1 MDTFKIFRGL
11 VIAAFVLV
19 AVEIAAAFLA
29 PDLPEHV
36 QTWLDTE
43 ANGPLYAALETGPLA
58 VQIAVGA
65 LLIAYLAAYLAAL
78 VGMLRYKPWA
88 RVTFL
93 ATILVGGALSFTGG
107 SSLYTAFELTVA
119 ALVSMVEGA
128 LIVLLF
134 VDPVRGRFRN
144 AAAPA

>member
-1 MDTFKIFRGL
+1 
-11 VIAAFVLV
+11 
-19 AVEIAAAFLA
+19 
-29 PDLPEHV
+29 
-36 QTWLDTE
+36 
-43 ANGPLYAALETGPLA
+43 
-58 VQIAVGA
+58 